1 MARDCEQE
9 YLMTTSGRI
18 VALAM
23 ACLLVSCSDAPARSP
38 DEPGS
43 YDDRDSYADPAG
55 DDSGYHLA
63 NAQVDAWFARFITP
77 ETPGGVVLIVKD
89 GAIVHQAA
97 YGLADLEHQT
107 PLTTDHAF
115 HLASMSK
122 QMTALCIMMLAEQQ
136 KLSYDDPVGRYL
148 PELQKFGD
156 ALTIRR
162 MLNHTSG
169 LPDYSDGVME
179 PLMKRSDH
187 PTNDDLLQVIKRKR
201 KLLYPPGDQSYY
213 SNVGY
218 DLLAIVIERV
228 SGMTFPEFVQTRIFD
243 VLGMTHTF
251 SLPNDARMDHDL
263 IALSYTGS
271 SDEPEV
277 YRSDEL
283 DGIYGSGS
291 IYSTIG
297 DMALYD
303 EALYGDALVAR
314 GAYAAALEPT
324 MLNDG
329 SSDPYGFGL
338 ELGQWHGEAY
348 AAHSGA
354 WLGFNTDYVRF
365 PARHLSVIVLL
376 NRDYDY
382 PDDPRI
388 ALQVAELYSAEP

>member
-1 MARDCEQE
+1 
-9 YLMTTSGRI
+9 
-18 VALAM
+18 
-23 ACLLVSCSDAPARSP
+23 
-38 DEPGS
+38 
-43 YDDRDSYADPAG
+43 
-55 DDSGYHLA
+55 
-63 NAQVDAWFARFITP
+63 
-77 ETPGGVVLIVKD
+77 
-89 GAIVHQAA
+89 
-97 YGLADLEHQT
+97 
-107 PLTTDHAF
+107 
-115 HLASMSK
+115 MSK
-122 QMTALCIMMLAEQQ
+122 QMTALSIMMLVEQQ

-148 PELQKFGD
+148 PELQQFGD

-169 LPDYSDGVME
+169 LPDDSDGVME

-187 PTNDDLLQVIKRKR
+187 PTNDNLLQVIKRKR
-201 KLLYPPGDQSYY
+201 KLLYPPGDQSYS

-218 DLLAIVIERV
+218 DLPAIVIERV
-228 SGMTFPEFVQTRIFD
+228 SGMTFPEFVQTRIVD

-251 SLPNDARMDHDL
+251 SLPNDARMAHDL

-303 EALYGDALVAR
+303 EALYGDVLVSR
-314 GAYAAALEPT
+314 RAYAEALEPA

-338 ELGQWHGEAY
+338 ELGQWHEDAY

-354 WLGFNTDYVRF
+354 WLGFNTNYVRF
-365 PARHLSVIVLL
+365 PARHLSVVVLL
-376 NRDYDY
+376 NRDDDY
-382 PDDPRI
+382 PDDPRT
-388 ALQVAELYSAEP
+388 ALQVAEFYRAEP

>member
-1 MARDCEQE
+1 
-9 YLMTTSGRI
+9 MTTPGRI
-18 VALAM
+18 AALVM
-23 ACLLVSCSDAPARSP
+23 VCLLVSCSDTPARPP
-38 DEPGS
+38 DESGG
-43 YDDRDSYADPAG
+43 YEDRDSYADPVS
-55 DDSGYHLA
+55 DDAEYRMA
-63 NAQVDAWFARFITP
+63 NEQVDSWFAQFITP
-77 ETPGGVVLIVKD
+77 ETPGGVALIVKD
-89 GAIVHQAA
+89 GVIVHQAA
-97 YGLADLEHQT
+97 YGLADLEHAT
-107 PLTTDHAF
+107 PLTVDHAF

-169 LPDYSDGVME
+169 LPDYQDGVID
-179 PLMKRSDH
+179 PLMKQSDH
-187 PTNDDLLQVIKRKR
+187 PTNDDLLQVIKRTR
-201 KLLYPPGDQSYY
+201 KLLYPPGDQSHY

-251 SLPNDARMDHDL
+251 SLPNDARMDRDL

-303 EALYGDALVAR
+303 EALYGDVLVSQDTYAEALKPA
-314 GAYAAALEPT
+314 

-338 ELGQWHGEAY
+338 ELGQWHADAY

-365 PARHLSVIVLL
+365 PARHLSVVVLL

-388 ALQVAELYSAEP
+388 ALQVAEFYRAEP